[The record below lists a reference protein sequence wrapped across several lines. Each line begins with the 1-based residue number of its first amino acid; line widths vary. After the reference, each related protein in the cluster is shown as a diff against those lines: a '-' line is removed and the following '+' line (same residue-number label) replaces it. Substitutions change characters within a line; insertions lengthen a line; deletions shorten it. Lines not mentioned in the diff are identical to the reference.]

1 MARAVP
7 LNKKVE
13 SFVKEQVAEA
23 RERLTVVEA
32 GAEKLATDVASRA
45 QDVATDVATKAEKA
59 ANTAVKEIRTR
70 AKVGQKEVRKVLNK
84 VKLDKDSP
92 LNTLRNR
99 AENVAGELGKAL
111 QSVQSRLFEASGVAT
126 QSQLRSLAKDVQKLN
141 KKVEA
146 LLKSNA

>member
-13 SFVKEQVAEA
+13 SFVKEQVADA

-59 ANTAVKEIRTR
+59 ANTAVKELRTR

-84 VKLDKDSP
+84 VKLDKGP
-92 LNTLRNR
+92 LNTLKNR
-99 AENVAGELGKAL
+99 AESAAGELGKAL

-126 QSQLRSLAKDVQKLN
+126 QAQLKALTRDVQKLN

-146 LLKSNA
+146 LLKSN